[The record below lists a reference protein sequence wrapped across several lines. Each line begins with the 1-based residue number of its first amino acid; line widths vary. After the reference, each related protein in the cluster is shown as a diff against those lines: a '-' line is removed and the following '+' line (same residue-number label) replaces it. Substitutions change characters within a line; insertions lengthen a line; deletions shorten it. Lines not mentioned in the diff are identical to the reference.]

1 MKKSVKKVLAALL
14 SVLLFASLFT
24 TTAFAAEA
32 KTATAEE
39 VAAARQALN
48 DTINEMYAIQN
59 EQYIGMWGT
68 GSILATIN
76 VKIAQAVVAKQ
87 DAYFEKAAEKN
98 PELAKFFTY
107 DKDGH
112 FTGIDTAALN
122 KAYNDKAQ
130 GIVNYNLKTVFEA
143 QNVALQEFNKNLET
157 AVNNFN
163 TNADKALD
171 DFMANLNK

>member
-48 DTINEMYAIQN
+48 DTINEMYAIQK
-59 EQYIGMWGT
+59 EQYIGAYGT
-68 GSILATIN
+68 GNMLVDVN

-87 DAYFEKAAEKN
+87 DAYIEKVAEKN
-98 PELAKFFTY
+98 PALAEFFTY

-122 KAYNDKAQ
+122 KAFNDKAQ
-130 GIVNYNLKTVFEA
+130 GVVNYNLKTVFEA
-143 QNVALQEFNKNLET
+143 QNVALQEFNEKLET

-163 TNADKALD
+163 ANVDKAFD
-171 DFMANLNK
+171 NFSANLNK